1 MQAGQEERKMK
12 QAYAWTLLIAAI
24 LAMAGCASRA
34 PTIAHVHIGHAM
46 TGWYETP
53 NKEGLFV
60 LAEKK
65 AGESLK
71 YAQAAADGSR
81 DLKRIKTNIARAGML
96 CDGEAMGNEP
106 KAQYGVKQALAGAVS
121 HITYAATSL
130 DATANT
136 RAFAD
141 GFATNAAGVMDRC
154 DLITAL
160 SSDIGGTESV
170 EEAGLLAPEIEKLA
184 HANLHGE
191 DLDGDGI
198 VGSYANEY
206 GLAQLRRDI
215 ESMIAREDPPYTT
228 VNKWYLFNLI
238 RLPDGSWIFRKRQ
251 TTSQDDPYGGGGGGG
266 GGGGY

>member
-1 MQAGQEERKMK
+1 MK
-12 QAYAWTLLIAAI
+12 QTYAWMTVILAI
-24 LAMAGCASRA
+24 LTVAGCSHRA

-46 TGWYETP
+46 TGWYDTP
-53 NKEGLFV
+53 DKQGLFV
-60 LAEKK
+60 LAENK
-65 AGESLK
+65 AAESMK

-81 DLKRIKTNIARAGML
+81 DLARIKSNIDRAGML
-96 CDGEAMGNEP
+96 SDSEAMGNETT
-106 KAQYGVKQALAGAVS
+106 AQYGVKQALAGAVS
-121 HITYAATSL
+121 HITYAATSP

-136 RAFAD
+136 QAFAD
-141 GFATNAAGVMDRC
+141 DFAANAAAVMDRC

-160 SSDIGGTESV
+160 SGDIGGTESV
-170 EEAGLLAPEIEKLA
+170 EEAVLLAPEIEKLA
-184 HANLHGE
+184 RANLHGE

-198 VGSYANEY
+198 AGSTANEY

-215 ESMIAREDPPYTT
+215 ESMIAREDPPYAT

-251 TTSQDDPYGGGGGGG
+251 TTASDDPYGGGGGGG

>member
-1 MQAGQEERKMK
+1 MK
-12 QAYAWTLLIAAI
+12 QAHALTLLIAAI

-34 PTIAHVHIGHAM
+34 PTVAHVHIGHAM

-60 LAEKK
+60 LAENK

-71 YAQAAADGSR
+71 YAQAAVDGNR
-81 DLKRIKTNIARAGML
+81 DLKGIKADIASAGTL
-96 CDGEAMGNEP
+96 SDSEAIGEES

-121 HITYAATSL
+121 HITYAATSP

-141 GFATNAAGVMDRC
+141 GFAANAAGVMDRC

-160 SSDIGGTESV
+160 SSDISNTESV
-170 EEAGLLAPEIEKLA
+170 DEAGLLASEIEKLA
-184 HANLHGE
+184 RANIHGE
-191 DLDGDGI
+191 DLDGNGI
-198 VGSYANEY
+198 VGSYADEY
-206 GLAQLRRDI
+206 GLVQLRRDI
-215 ESMIAREDPPYTT
+215 EGMIAREDPPYAT

-238 RLPDGSWIFRKRQ
+238 RLPDGSWIFRKKQ
-251 TTSQDDPYGGGGGGG
+251 TTASDDLYGGGGGGG
-266 GGGGY
+266 GGGY

>member
-1 MQAGQEERKMK
+1 MK
-12 QAYAWTLLIAAI
+12 QATLWMLLIVAI
-24 LAMAGCASRA
+24 LAMSGCASRA

-46 TGWYETP
+46 AGWYDTP

-60 LAEKK
+60 LAEDK

-81 DLKRIKTNIARAGML
+81 DLKRIKTNAARAGML
-96 CDGEAMGNEP
+96 CDAGAMEKAP
-106 KAQYGVKQALAGAVS
+106 QAQYGVKQALTAAVS
-121 HITYAATSL
+121 HITYAATSP

-141 GFATNAAGVMDRC
+141 GFAANAAGVMDRC
-154 DLITAL
+154 DLIAAL
-160 SSDIGGTESV
+160 SSDIGGTQSV
-170 EEAGLLAPEIEKLA
+170 DEASLLAPEIEKLA
-184 HANLHGE
+184 RANINGE

-206 GLAQLRRDI
+206 GLMQLRRDI

-228 VNKWYLFNLI
+228 VPKWYLFNLI
-238 RLPDGSWIFRKRQ
+238 RLPDGSWMFRKRQ
-251 TTSQDDPYGGGGGGG
+251 ITASDDPYGGGGGGG
-266 GGGGY
+266 GGGY